1 MVVMQGRPRR
11 REAHRQEGVTLI
23 ELMVAIAMST
33 VVVLLAYGLLKDAG
47 LAARLLTGKRGAAFE
62 AQAAFAS
69 MADNLMSGGGILVI
83 APEKAEVLNRRNRRV
98 TYARVDSS
106 LTVNG
111 VAWKFRL
118 ASFKI
123 EVAGPVR
130 PDWQAFSGSHPWE
143 LDSLDSDR
151 DGRLDFEELDRDR
164 NGELDPEES
173 RFIASIRLTLIAD
186 QKGIPI
192 VQTCLIHPRNR
203 VPAVAGVEA
212 EDIPGSGGIP
222 EP

>member
-1 MVVMQGRPRR
+1 MVVNPGLRR
-11 REAHRQEGVTLI
+11 SGGAGFQRGVTLI

-33 VVVLLAYGLLKDAG
+33 VIVLLAYGLLKDAG
-47 LAARLLTGKRGAAFE
+47 FAARLLTGKRGAAFE

-69 MADNLMSGGGILVI
+69 MADNLMSGGGIISL
-83 APEKAEVLNRRNRRV
+83 APDRAEVLNRRNRRV
-98 TYARVDSS
+98 TYAQVDSS

-111 VAWKFRL
+111 VAWKFKL
-118 ASFKI
+118 ASFRL
-123 EVAGPVR
+123 EATGPIR
-130 PDWQAFSGSHPWE
+130 PDWQAFSGSLPWE

-164 NGELDPEES
+164 NGELDPVES

-203 VPAVAGVEA
+203 VPSVSGQEA
-212 EDIPGSGGIP
+212 EDILGSGGIP